1 MTDERLNG
9 VEGEENNNANTTENQ
24 ANENPVAPE
33 SLEAFIEEQV
43 NGGEV
48 AEDVEP
54 EEAQLQEQEEPSETE
69 PTATY
74 NWTAQ
79 DGASSYAQPQAQPP
93 EWADNDARGTCINM
107 QVKKKKKRKLII
119 GIVICAV
126 AFYILLTAALIFGIS
141 RAIIDLDIDYN
152 LGTGRF
158 EINGGSGNHHQQ
170 NQPQVEEYL
179 EIQPTPKDDEE
190 MPAAGEKLT
199 VKQIAKK
206 VRTSVVGVIA
216 EGSMNFSNSS
226 VGSGI
231 IMSQDGY
238 IITNNHVIE
247 NMNKISVVMDDGKT
261 YQAHVIG
268 TDSRTDLAVLKVEA
282 TGLPAAEFGDSDLL
296 EQGDLAVAIGNPA
309 GIQLQNTVTT
319 GVISAINRNIVVEDA
334 EMTLIQTDASINPGN
349 SGGPLVN
356 EYGQVIGINTVKIG
370 ISYYEGL
377 GFAIPINTAKPIID
391 ELISR
396 GYITGRPSIGISGTA
411 LSERDAV
418 FYGLKAGMYV
428 EFVHPYSDAYKKGLQ
443 AGDVIVAMN
452 GTPLTSTE
460 EIKKIRDQYK
470 AGDSVKITVY
480 RQGREFE
487 INVILMD
494 EAELNKMGTPSGST
508 R

>member
-1 MTDERLNG
+1 MADERLNG
-9 VEGEENNNANTTENQ
+9 VEGEENPNTDN
-24 ANENPVAPE
+24 NENLAAPE

-48 AEDVEP
+48 EKPEAEP
-54 EEAQLQEQEEPSETE
+54 EAQHEKKEE
-69 PTATY
+69 
-74 NWTAQ
+74 
-79 DGASSYAQPQAQPP
+79 DAQPEVSYTWHSDGYSRPQNQPP
-93 EWADNDARGTCINM
+93 EWTDNATRGACINM
-107 QVKKKKKRKLII
+107 QVKKKKKRKWII
-119 GIVICAV
+119 GIIICAV
-126 AFYILLTAALIFGIS
+126 VFYIILTAALIFGIT
-141 RAIIDLDIDYN
+141 RALMSN
-152 LGTGRF
+152 GRI
-158 EINGGSGNHHQQ
+158 EINGWAGNNKHQ
-170 NQPQVEEYL
+170 NQPQVEEHL

-190 MPAAGEKLT
+190 MPASGEKLT

-206 VRTSVVGVIA
+206 VRASVVGVVA

-247 NMNKISVVMDDGKT
+247 NMNKISVVTDDGKT
-261 YQAHVIG
+261 FEAHVIG

-319 GVISAINRNIVVEDA
+319 GVISAINRNIVVEDE

-396 GYITGRPSIGISGTA
+396 GYITGRPSIGISGTT

-470 AGDSVKITVY
+470 AGESVKITVY
-480 RQGREFE
+480 RQGREFD

-494 EAELNKMGTPSGST
+494 EAELNKMGTPGGSA